1 MNVSEEVTL
10 VWTDDNFGNL
20 NRVPVGEEV
29 ERSGGAGVYF
39 HFQYVGAPRSWR
51 WGNTV
56 QNVRTW
62 EQMHLAYE
70 RGARDIWLVNVG
82 DIKPLVSNSIDCNCH
97 KSCANRIQEVP
108 TSHFMAMA
116 YDMSQ
121 FSTPDSTR
129 RWLVE
134 FARANYDS
142 GLGDRV
148 GGLLTEF
155 GLLAGRRKWEL
166 YNGDGD
172 PFAFSTLNYQESQTN
187 LQRWAVLVSNVQEIY
202 EELDSSAQAAYYETI
217 LYPVLSGYHVVELY
231 TYYDLAKQYKQQG
244 RTSTN
249 DMAARAR
256 AAFEAD
262 AALTGQ
268 FQSMLDGRWDEMVDE
283 PHIGM
288 RDFGQSQS
296 TAGKMPPVA
305 YINDADTANMSILGV
320 IFEGRDTSLPGNPGT
335 HRLLEINPYLRDDQA
350 RWLDVFARRN
360 GTFAYSI
367 SSNASFLSVSNRN
380 GSITSPSPTTDTL
393 VVISVDWAKA
403 PPGIT
408 NVGLTITGDGVQVDL
423 VVPVNNVVASTS
435 SESTFIEADGV
446 VSMEAAH
453 YSSADRDSYIE
464 IPAYGRTLSGI
475 KRWPATA
482 PSTSAPSG
490 PKLTYGFYTFTSA
503 KHTNLTLYL
512 GQTGN
517 VDPSRPLKY
526 AYSIDGEEPTTVQP
540 VANYAMGDHPADW
553 ETVVKDAVRRSSNVI
568 DLTRVGEHQLDLW
581 LLEPEIVLTKVV
593 LDLGGE
599 RVSYLG
605 PPESYREE

>member
-1 MNVSEEVTL
+1 
-10 VWTDDNFGNL
+10 
-20 NRVPVGEEV
+20 
-29 ERSGGAGVYF
+29 
-39 HFQYVGAPRSWR
+39 
-51 WGNTV
+51 
-56 QNVRTW
+56 
-62 EQMHLAYE
+62 
-70 RGARDIWLVNVG
+70 
-82 DIKPLVSNSIDCNCH
+82 
-97 KSCANRIQEVP
+97 
-108 TSHFMAMA
+108 MAMA
-116 YDMSQ
+116 YDMTK
-121 FSTPDSTR
+121 FSTPDSNR
-129 RWLVE
+129 RWLAG
-134 FARANYDS
+134 FAGANYES

-148 GGLLTEF
+148 GNVLTEF

-172 PFAFSTLNYQESQTN
+172 AFAFSTLNYQESQTN
-187 LQRWAVLVSNVQEIY
+187 LNRWKVLVSHAQKIY

-217 LYPVLSGYHVVELY
+217 VYPILSGYHVVELY
-231 TYYDLAKQYKQQG
+231 TYYDLAEQYKKQG

-249 DMAARAR
+249 VMAARAR

-262 AALTGQ
+262 ASLTEQ

-288 RDFGQSQS
+288 RDFGQSQN

-305 YINDADTANMSILGV
+305 YIDNADTANMSILGV

-335 HRLLEINPYLRDDQA
+335 HQLLEINPYLRDDQA
-350 RWLDVFARRN
+350 RWLDIFARRN
-360 GTFAYSI
+360 GTFTYAV

-380 GSITSPSPTTDTL
+380 GSITSPSSTTDNHNF
-393 VVISVDWAKA
+393 ISVHWAKA

-408 NVGLTITGDGVQVDL
+408 NVDLTITGDGVQVDL
-423 VVPVNNVVASTS
+423 IVPVNNVVASTNS
-435 SESTFIEADGV
+435 KSAFIESDGDI
-446 VSMEAAH
+446 SMEAAH

-490 PKLTYGFYTFTSA
+490 PKLTYNFYTFTSA

-517 VDPSRPLKY
+517 VDPNRPLKY
-526 AYSIDGEEPTTVQP
+526 AYSIDGNEVTTVQP
-540 VANYAMGDHPADW
+540 IADYAMGDHPADW
-553 ETVVKDAVRRSSNVI
+553 ETVVKDAVRRSTNVI
-568 DLTRVGEHQLDLW
+568 DLTRVGEHQLNLW

-605 PPESYREE
+605 PPESYREQ